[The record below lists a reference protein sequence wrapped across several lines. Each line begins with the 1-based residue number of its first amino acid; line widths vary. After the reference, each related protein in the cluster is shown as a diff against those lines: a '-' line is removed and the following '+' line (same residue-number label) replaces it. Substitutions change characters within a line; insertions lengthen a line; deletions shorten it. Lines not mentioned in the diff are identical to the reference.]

1 MKDRTGP
8 GLVAPKQKQVDAL
21 IAEVVALQKRV
32 EGFTVS
38 LTREQ
43 RVGTTKMRPGGE
55 GIVATLA
62 QLAEQQGIALP
73 GVSVPAMTANLVTV
87 QHLRPLVDATRQLLH
102 RLEDTVMNSQSESW
116 WAATA
121 LYTALSRVAAASP
134 ELEAAL
140 RPVVAFFATGS
151 RKKTPAPVLPPAAS
165 AA

>member
-1 MKDRTGP
+1 MKDRTGV
-8 GLVAPKQKQVDAL
+8 GMAPTQKQVDAV
-21 IAEVVALQKRV
+21 IAEVVAVQKRV

-43 RVGTTKMRPGGE
+43 RVATTKMRPGGE

-62 QLAEQQGIALP
+62 QLAEQRGIALP
-73 GVSVPAMTANLVTV
+73 EVSVPEMTANLATA
-87 QHLRPLVDATRQLLH
+87 QRLRPLVDTTRQLLK
-102 RLEDTVMNSQSESW
+102 RLEDTVTNAQGESW

-151 RKKTPAPVLPPAAS
+151 RKKTPAPVTPPTAS

>member
-1 MKDRTGP
+1 MKVRTVVG
-8 GLVAPKQKQVDAL
+8 VAPTQKQVDAL

-62 QLAEQQGIALP
+62 QLAEQRGIALP
-73 GVSVPAMTANLVTV
+73 EVSGPAMTANLATV
-87 QHLRPLVDATRQLLH
+87 QRLRPLVDTTRQLLQ
-102 RLEDTVMNSQSESW
+102 RLEDTVTNAQSESW

-121 LYTALSRVAAASP
+121 LYTALARVAAASP
-134 ELEAAL
+134 ELQAAL

-151 RKKTPAPVLPPAAS
+151 RKKTPAPVTPPASS